1 MLTIQLAKGCQ
12 LISPKVLKNKRERER
27 ERENMKDGWMVSG
40 WETLFYW
47 VPVP

>member
-1 MLTIQLAKGCQ
+1 
-12 LISPKVLKNKRERER
+12 LISPKVLKNKGER